1 MFHQC
6 VYLIFVDIYFDFP
19 FCLDEKN
26 INPYRIEK
34 MSPRPKKARNCEG
47 KFHGLAFKPTGTPL
61 HELRQIELHLD
72 ELEVLRLCDREG
84 LTQEEA
90 GVRVGVSRGTIQR
103 IITVARKKVAAA
115 LTEGAAL
122 IFVQDEET

>member
-1 MFHQC
+1 
-6 VYLIFVDIYFDFP
+6 
-19 FCLDEKN
+19 
-26 INPYRIEK
+26 

-47 KFHGLAFKPTGTPL
+47 QFHGLAFKPTGTPL

-122 IFVQDEET
+122 IFVHDEED